1 MEKIMWLLLGGV
13 AFVAALRAG
22 SSERARQVGRWA
34 VGVLFIVFG
43 AAVNAIY
50 LTAGTD
56 AYANFADAS
65 PFAFVRDTWASLV
78 VPHEAFF
85 ITLLILGEATAGA
98 LVLAG
103 GRMTQVGLASLMAFH
118 VGQLA
123 FGGVLWV
130 WAPLMLLTLGLLLR
144 AERRAANTP
153 RTPPR
158 RREGTA
164 PGSTAHAGTARWPP
178 HTGGTSHVDRHS

>member
-1 MEKIMWLLLGGV
+1 
-13 AFVAALRAG
+13 
-22 SSERARQVGRWA
+22 VGRWA

-50 LTAGTD
+50 LAMGTD
-56 AYANFADAS
+56 AYAEFADAS
-65 PFAFVRDTWASLV
+65 PFAFVRDTWASVV
-78 VPHEAFF
+78 VPNETFF
-85 ITLLILGEATAGA
+85 ITVLIVAEATAGA

-103 GRMTQVGLASLMAFH
+103 GRLTQLGLAALMAFH

-144 AERRAANTP
+144 AELRADTTSRRPAQGPETTRATAPAA
-153 RTPPR
+153 RSVGLPPS
-158 RREGTA
+158 EGT
-164 PGSTAHAGTARWPP
+164 G
-178 HTGGTSHVDRHS
+178 HVHRHP

>member
-1 MEKIMWLLLGGV
+1 MEKVMWLVLGGV

-22 SSERARQVGRWA
+22 TSPRARRVGRWA

-50 LTAGTD
+50 LAVGTD
-56 AYANFADAS
+56 AYAEFADAS
-65 PFAFVRDTWASLV
+65 PFAFVRDTWASVV
-78 VPHEAFF
+78 VPNETFF
-85 ITLLILGEATAGA
+85 ITVLIVAEATAGA

-103 GRMTQVGLASLMAFH
+103 GRMTQLGLAALMAFH

-144 AERRAANTP
+144 AERRADTTSRRPAQRPETTRAIAP
-153 RTPPR
+153 AASSVGLPPSERT
-158 RREGTA
+158 GH
-164 PGSTAHAGTARWPP
+164 AH
-178 HTGGTSHVDRHS
+178 RHP

>member
-1 MEKIMWLLLGGV
+1 MEKIMWLVLGGV
-13 AFVAALRAG
+13 AFVAALRA
-22 SSERARQVGRWA
+22 SNSDRARRVGRWA
-34 VGVLFIVFG
+34 IGVLFIVFG

-50 LTAGTD
+50 LTLGDD
-56 AYANFADAS
+56 AYADFAEPS

-78 VPHEAFF
+78 VPHQAFF
-85 ITLLILGEATAGA
+85 ISLLILGEAAAGA

-103 GRMTQVGLASLMAFH
+103 GRRTQVGLASLMAFH

-144 AERRAANTP
+144 AEVRAARTS
-153 RTPPR
+153 RTPTQRVDGMAPR
-158 RREGTA
+158 PTA
-164 PGSTAHAGTARWPP
+164 RAGTARWL